1 MVIQRLINGEL
12 CLILIWEE
20 DLNADGGVPPFEK
33 VQPLPVPLFDQMFS
47 KGGGG
52 LLEPAILLDFIFQMS
67 SKKPASNTPTEKK
80 PAVEGAEGAAAAK
93 EKKQRHKKRS
103 ETFSSYIF
111 KVLKQ
116 VHPDIGISN
125 KAMLVMNSF
134 VTDIFERIAR
144 EGARLVDMND
154 RNTLGSREIQTAV
167 RLVLPGDLA
176 KHAVSEGG
184 KAVAKFNAE

>member
-1 MVIQRLINGEL
+1 
-12 CLILIWEE
+12 
-20 DLNADGGVPPFEK
+20 
-33 VQPLPVPLFDQMFS
+33 
-47 KGGGG
+47 
-52 LLEPAILLDFIFQMS
+52 MS
-67 SKKPASNTPTEKK
+67 SKK
-80 PAVEGAEGAAAAK
+80 PAVEGAEGAAVAAK
-93 EKKQRHKKRS
+93 DKKQRHKKRS

-125 KAMLVMNSF
+125 KAMMVMNSF
-134 VTDIFERIAR
+134 VTDIFERIAQ
-144 EGARLVDMND
+144 EGARLVDMNE
-154 RNTLGSREIQTAV
+154 RNTLGSREVQTAC

>member
-1 MVIQRLINGEL
+1 
-12 CLILIWEE
+12 
-20 DLNADGGVPPFEK
+20 
-33 VQPLPVPLFDQMFS
+33 
-47 KGGGG
+47 
-52 LLEPAILLDFIFQMS
+52 MS
-67 SKKPASNTPTEKK
+67 AKMPASKTPTEKT
-80 PAVEGAEGAAAAK
+80 PVEEEGAATQNK
-93 EKKQRHKKRS
+93 DKKKHLKKKT
-103 ETFSSYIF
+103 ETFSTYIF

-125 KAMLVMNSF
+125 KAMQVMNSF

-144 EGARLVDMND
+144 EGARLVDMNG

-184 KAVAKFNAE
+184 KAVAKFTAE

>member
-1 MVIQRLINGEL
+1 MKNG
-12 CLILIWEE
+12 
-20 DLNADGGVPPFEK
+20 AK
-33 VQPLPVPLFDQMFS
+33 S
-47 KGGGG
+47 KSFY
-52 LLEPAILLDFIFQMS
+52 IMS
-67 SKKPASNTPTEKK
+67 SKKPASKTPTEKK
-80 PAVEGAEGAAAAK
+80 PAVEGAEGTTTASK
-93 EKKQRHKKRS
+93 DKKLRHKKRA

-125 KAMLVMNSF
+125 KAMMVMNSF

-144 EGARLVDMND
+144 ESARLVDMND
-154 RNTLGSREIQTAV
+154 RNTLGSREVQTAV

>member
-1 MVIQRLINGEL
+1 
-12 CLILIWEE
+12 
-20 DLNADGGVPPFEK
+20 
-33 VQPLPVPLFDQMFS
+33 
-47 KGGGG
+47 
-52 LLEPAILLDFIFQMS
+52 MS
-67 SKKPASNTPTEKK
+67 SKKPASKTPTEKK
-80 PAVEGAEGAAAAK
+80 PAVEGAEGTTTASK
-93 EKKQRHKKRS
+93 DKKLRHKKRA

-125 KAMLVMNSF
+125 KAMMVMNSF

-144 EGARLVDMND
+144 ESARLVDMND
-154 RNTLGSREIQTAV
+154 RNTLGSREVQTAV

>member
-1 MVIQRLINGEL
+1 
-12 CLILIWEE
+12 
-20 DLNADGGVPPFEK
+20 
-33 VQPLPVPLFDQMFS
+33 
-47 KGGGG
+47 
-52 LLEPAILLDFIFQMS
+52 MS
-67 SKKPASNTPTEKK
+67 SKKPASKTPTEKK
-80 PAVEGAEGAAAAK
+80 PAVEGVDAANAQK
-93 EKKQRHKKRS
+93 QDKKLRHKKRA

-125 KAMLVMNSF
+125 KAMMVMNSF
-134 VTDIFERIAR
+134 VTDIFERIAQ
-144 EGARLVDMND
+144 EGARLVDMNE
-154 RNTLGSREIQTAV
+154 RNTLGSREVQTAC

>member
-1 MVIQRLINGEL
+1 
-12 CLILIWEE
+12 
-20 DLNADGGVPPFEK
+20 
-33 VQPLPVPLFDQMFS
+33 
-47 KGGGG
+47 
-52 LLEPAILLDFIFQMS
+52 MS
-67 SKKPASNTPTEKK
+67 SKKPAAKTPTEKK
-80 PAVEGAEGAAAAK
+80 PAVEGTDAAK
-93 EKKQRHKKRS
+93 QDKKLRHKKRS

-125 KAMLVMNSF
+125 KAMMVMNSF

-184 KAVAKFNAE
+184 KAVAKFDAE

>member
-1 MVIQRLINGEL
+1 
-12 CLILIWEE
+12 
-20 DLNADGGVPPFEK
+20 
-33 VQPLPVPLFDQMFS
+33 
-47 KGGGG
+47 
-52 LLEPAILLDFIFQMS
+52 MS
-67 SKKPASNTPTEKK
+67 SKKPASKTPTEKK
-80 PAVEGAEGAAAAK
+80 PAVEGGETPAK
-93 EKKQRHKKRS
+93 DKKARHKKRS

-144 EGARLVDMND
+144 EGSRLVDMND
-154 RNTLGSREIQTAV
+154 RNTLGSREVQTAV

-184 KAVAKFNAE
+184 KAVAKFQAE

>member
-1 MVIQRLINGEL
+1 MVMS
-12 CLILIWEE
+12 
-20 DLNADGGVPPFEK
+20 D
-33 VQPLPVPLFDQMFS
+33 MFAKS
-47 KGGGG
+47 FNSYST
-52 LLEPAILLDFIFQMS
+52 LHLVIMS
-67 SKKPASNTPTEKK
+67 SKKPASKQPTEKK
-80 PAVEGAEGAAAAK
+80 PVEGEAGEAAAAK
-93 EKKQRHKKRS
+93 DKKLRHKKRS

-125 KAMLVMNSF
+125 KAMMVMNSF
-134 VTDIFERIAR
+134 VTDIFERIAQ

>member
-1 MVIQRLINGEL
+1 MINTL
-12 CLILIWEE
+12 LKTLKRF
-20 DLNADGGVPPFEK
+20 GGFDSS
-33 VQPLPVPLFDQMFS
+33 LF
-47 KGGGG
+47 
-52 LLEPAILLDFIFQMS
+52 LMS
-67 SKKPASNTPTEKK
+67 QKKPASKTPSEKKSPSKSPSEKK
-80 PAVEGAEGAAAAK
+80 PTSEASGEQSAD
-93 EKKQRHKKRS
+93 KKTIRHKKRI

-125 KAMLVMNSF
+125 KAMFVMNSF

-144 EGARLVDMND
+144 EGAKLVDMND

-167 RLVLPGDLA
+167 RLALPGDLA

-184 KAVAKFNAE
+184 KAVAKYNAE

>member
-1 MVIQRLINGEL
+1 
-12 CLILIWEE
+12 
-20 DLNADGGVPPFEK
+20 
-33 VQPLPVPLFDQMFS
+33 
-47 KGGGG
+47 
-52 LLEPAILLDFIFQMS
+52 MS
-67 SKKPASNTPTEKK
+67 TKKPASKTPTEKK
-80 PAVEGAEGAAAAK
+80 PAVEGEAEK
-93 EKKQRHKKRS
+93 VDKSKSLRHKKRS

-125 KAMLVMNSF
+125 KAMNVMNNF

-144 EGARLVDMND
+144 EGARLVDMNE

>member
-1 MVIQRLINGEL
+1 MIS
-12 CLILIWEE
+12 
-20 DLNADGGVPPFEK
+20 
-33 VQPLPVPLFDQMFS
+33 LF
-47 KGGGG
+47 
-52 LLEPAILLDFIFQMS
+52 AMS
-67 SKKPASNTPTEKK
+67 SKKPASKTPTEKK
-80 PAVEGAEGAAAAK
+80 PAVEGAEGTTTAAK
-93 EKKQRHKKRS
+93 DKKLRHKKRA

-125 KAMLVMNSF
+125 KAMMVMNSF
-134 VTDIFERIAR
+134 VTDIFDRIAR
-144 EGARLVDMND
+144 ESARLVDMND
-154 RNTLGSREIQTAV
+154 RNTLGSREVQTAV

>member
-1 MVIQRLINGEL
+1 
-12 CLILIWEE
+12 
-20 DLNADGGVPPFEK
+20 
-33 VQPLPVPLFDQMFS
+33 
-47 KGGGG
+47 
-52 LLEPAILLDFIFQMS
+52 MS
-67 SKKPASNTPTEKK
+67 SKKPASKTPTEKK
-80 PAVEGAEGAAAAK
+80 PVEEGAEGEAADKK

-134 VTDIFERIAR
+134 VTDIFERIAQ
-144 EGARLVDMND
+144 EGARLVDMNE

>member
-1 MVIQRLINGEL
+1 MVLSTFLSI
-12 CLILIWEE
+12 
-20 DLNADGGVPPFEK
+20 
-33 VQPLPVPLFDQMFS
+33 FS
-47 KGGGG
+47 R
-52 LLEPAILLDFIFQMS
+52 ACVHFIPMS
-67 SKKPASNTPTEKK
+67 SKKPASKTPTEKK
-80 PAVEGAEGAAAAK
+80 PAVEGEEQQGAAAAAK
-93 EKKQRHKKRS
+93 DKKQRHKKRS

-125 KAMLVMNSF
+125 KAMMVMNSF

>member
-1 MVIQRLINGEL
+1 MAGWV
-12 CLILIWEE
+12 W
-20 DLNADGGVPPFEK
+20 F
-33 VQPLPVPLFDQMFS
+33 
-47 KGGGG
+47 
-52 LLEPAILLDFIFQMS
+52 ILLMS
-67 SKKPASNTPTEKK
+67 SKKPASKTPTEKK
-80 PAVEGAEGAAAAK
+80 PAVEGAEGTTTASK
-93 EKKQRHKKRS
+93 DKKLRHKKRA

-125 KAMLVMNSF
+125 KAMMVMNSF

-144 EGARLVDMND
+144 ESARLVDMND
-154 RNTLGSREIQTAV
+154 RNTLGSREVQTAV

>member
-1 MVIQRLINGEL
+1 
-12 CLILIWEE
+12 
-20 DLNADGGVPPFEK
+20 
-33 VQPLPVPLFDQMFS
+33 
-47 KGGGG
+47 
-52 LLEPAILLDFIFQMS
+52 MS
-67 SKKPASNTPTEKK
+67 SKKPASKTPTEKK
-80 PAVEGAEGAAAAK
+80 PAVEGAEGTTTAAK
-93 EKKQRHKKRS
+93 DKKLRHKKRA

-125 KAMLVMNSF
+125 KAMMVMNSF

-144 EGARLVDMND
+144 ESARLVDMND
-154 RNTLGSREIQTAV
+154 RNTLGSREVQTAV

>member
-1 MVIQRLINGEL
+1 
-12 CLILIWEE
+12 
-20 DLNADGGVPPFEK
+20 
-33 VQPLPVPLFDQMFS
+33 
-47 KGGGG
+47 
-52 LLEPAILLDFIFQMS
+52 MS
-67 SKKPASNTPTEKK
+67 SKKPASKTPTEKK
-80 PAVEGAEGAAAAK
+80 PAVDSTEGTIPT
-93 EKKQRHKKRS
+93 KKDKKMRHKKRA

-125 KAMLVMNSF
+125 KAMMVMNSF

-144 EGARLVDMND
+144 ESARLVDMND
-154 RNTLGSREIQTAV
+154 RNTLGSREVQTAV

>member
-1 MVIQRLINGEL
+1 MAGRS
-12 CLILIWEE
+12 
-20 DLNADGGVPPFEK
+20 F
-33 VQPLPVPLFDQMFS
+33 
-47 KGGGG
+47 
-52 LLEPAILLDFIFQMS
+52 LLMS
-67 SKKPASNTPTEKK
+67 SKKPASKTPTEKK
-80 PAVEGAEGAAAAK
+80 PAVEGAEGTTTAAK
-93 EKKQRHKKRS
+93 DKKLRHKKRA

-125 KAMLVMNSF
+125 KAMMVMNSF

-144 EGARLVDMND
+144 ESARLVDMND
-154 RNTLGSREIQTAV
+154 RNTLGSREVQTAV

>member
-1 MVIQRLINGEL
+1 
-12 CLILIWEE
+12 
-20 DLNADGGVPPFEK
+20 
-33 VQPLPVPLFDQMFS
+33 
-47 KGGGG
+47 
-52 LLEPAILLDFIFQMS
+52 MS
-67 SKKPASNTPTEKK
+67 SKKPASKTPTEKK
-80 PAVEGAEGAAAAK
+80 PATEGAEGAAADKK
-93 EKKQRHKKRS
+93 EKKIRHKKRA

-125 KAMLVMNSF
+125 KAMMVMNSF
-134 VTDIFERIAR
+134 VTDIFERIAQ

-184 KAVAKFNAE
+184 KAVAKFSAE

>member
-1 MVIQRLINGEL
+1 MFFA
-12 CLILIWEE
+12 E
-20 DLNADGGVPPFEK
+20 DR
-33 VQPLPVPLFDQMFS
+33 S
-47 KGGGG
+47 KFA
-52 LLEPAILLDFIFQMS
+52 AIFHFIYFAMS
-67 SKKPASNTPTEKK
+67 SKKPASKTPTEKK
-80 PAVEGAEGAAAAK
+80 PAVEGVDAAQAK
-93 EKKQRHKKRS
+93 QDKKLRHKKRA

-125 KAMLVMNSF
+125 KAMMVMNSF
-134 VTDIFERIAR
+134 VTDIFERIAQ
-144 EGARLVDMND
+144 EGARLVDMNE
-154 RNTLGSREIQTAV
+154 RNTLGSREVQTAV

>member
-1 MVIQRLINGEL
+1 
-12 CLILIWEE
+12 
-20 DLNADGGVPPFEK
+20 
-33 VQPLPVPLFDQMFS
+33 
-47 KGGGG
+47 
-52 LLEPAILLDFIFQMS
+52 MS
-67 SKKPASNTPTEKK
+67 SKKPASKQPTEKK
-80 PAVEGAEGAAAAK
+80 PATEGEAGEAAAAK
-93 EKKQRHKKRS
+93 DKKLRHKKRS

-125 KAMLVMNSF
+125 KAMMVMNSF
-134 VTDIFERIAR
+134 VTDIFERIAQ

>member
-1 MVIQRLINGEL
+1 VINK
-12 CLILIWEE
+12 
-20 DLNADGGVPPFEK
+20 DK
-33 VQPLPVPLFDQMFS
+33 
-47 KGGGG
+47 
-52 LLEPAILLDFIFQMS
+52 PAPCSVHYLKMS
-67 SKKPASNTPTEKK
+67 SKKPASKTPTEKK
-80 PAVEGAEGAAAAK
+80 PAVEGSEAK
-93 EKKQRHKKRS
+93 NQDKKLRHKKRA

-125 KAMLVMNSF
+125 KAMMVMNSF
-134 VTDIFERIAR
+134 VTDIFERIAQ
-144 EGARLVDMND
+144 EGARLVDMNE